1 MTLLG
6 TLRACFRRQ
15 SGAVAI
21 EFAFIALP
29 LVLLLG
35 GSIEIGR
42 YVWTRLALQ
51 DAASTGARCLALQI
65 APCFGAETMDLNGTV
80 SFVREQGAAWAIVIP
95 DDSITAEET
104 GACQAVDDFAK
115 IGIRYRFAYVLA
127 ILPDTWIS
135 VEACF
140 PVMPSE

>member
-1 MTLLG
+1 MTA
-6 TLRACFRRQ
+6 LRTFRAGLRNERG
-15 SGAVAI
+15 SVAV

-29 LVLLLG
+29 LLLLLG

-51 DAASTGARCLALQI
+51 DATSTGARCLGLQL
-65 APCFGAETMDLNGTV
+65 APCFDAETMDLTGTLSV
-80 SFVREQGAAWAIVIP
+80 VRDQGTDWAIVIS
-95 DDSITAEET
+95 DSSITAEDA
-104 GACQAVDDFAK
+104 GACQGVNDFARV
-115 IGIRYRFAYVLA
+115 GIRHRFTYVLT
-127 ILPDTWIS
+127 ILPDTWID